1 MSKLSV
7 VVPCYNEE
15 ESLPLFY
22 QEVSA
27 VLKDMGTDYEIVFID
42 DGSSDGTPQ
51 ELRKLAAADSRCRY
65 IIFSRNFG
73 KEAGMYAGLAEAEGE
88 YCVIMDAD
96 LQHPPGLL
104 PQMYKAVTEE
114 GYDCCGGKR
123 KGRQGDGALRSF
135 LSRSFYKV
143 GKKLTKLDMSDG
155 YGDFRMMRRTVVDA
169 LLEMKEYNRYMKGL
183 YSFVGFTTKWIE
195 YENVERVRGETKW
208 SLKSLFSY
216 AAEGIFSFSTVP
228 LKLAGAVGILLF
240 FAALIVIAVNLTSLS
255 RTDLLLFFILF
266 LSSLQMLFIY
276 ILGAYLSRDYLENK
290 RRPVYIVK
298 EKPANKKSSRN

>member
-1 MSKLSV
+1 
-7 VVPCYNEE
+7 
-15 ESLPLFY
+15 
-22 QEVSA
+22 
-27 VLKDMGTDYEIVFID
+27 
-42 DGSSDGTPQ
+42 
-51 ELRKLAAADSRCRY
+51 
-65 IIFSRNFG
+65 
-73 KEAGMYAGLAEAEGE
+73 
-88 YCVIMDAD
+88 
-96 LQHPPGLL
+96 
-104 PQMYKAVTEE
+104 MYKAVTEE

-228 LKLAGAVGILLF
+228 LKLARTDIFRCPSGGDYFDSPFNFKEILHVFFRNAYDYGAVGRFFDQLL
-240 FAALIVIAVNLTSLS
+240 
-255 RTDLLLFFILF
+255 
-266 LSSLQMLFIY
+266 MLKPGHGF
-276 ILGAYLSRDYLENK
+276 SD
-290 RRPVYIVK
+290 RRPGMLPSV
-298 EKPANKKSSRN
+298 